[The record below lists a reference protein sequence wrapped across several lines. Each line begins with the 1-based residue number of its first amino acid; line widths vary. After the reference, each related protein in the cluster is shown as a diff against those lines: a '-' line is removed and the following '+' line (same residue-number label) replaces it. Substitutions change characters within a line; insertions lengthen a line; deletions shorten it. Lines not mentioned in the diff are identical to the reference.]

1 MKLDLSNIYPF
12 LVESDIDQS
21 LSEAVNSLKKATEKT
36 GEGSDF
42 LGWRDIPFS
51 DDFSLGGY
59 KVADIKAVADEIRE
73 KDATLVCIGI
83 GGSYLGHKAVIEA
96 LRPYT
101 DKILYAG
108 QNISSDHLKHILDI
122 IDERENVY
130 LNPISKSGTTTE
142 PGIAFRVLRKW
153 MEDHYNE
160 KEAARRIVATTDAN
174 KGALRDLAD
183 SKGYRTF
190 PIPDNVGGRFSVLTP
205 VGLFPIAT
213 AGVNIDKLLQGAKSM
228 AEICV
233 KPDENNPSLKYAV
246 IRHEL
251 YKMGKAIEILSTFTP
266 RLQYFTE
273 WWKQLAGESEGKD
286 GKGLFPAS
294 AVFSTDLHSLGQW
307 IQDGERNLFET
318 FLTVERSDH
327 EILIEEAEENADNLN
342 YLAGKSFD
350 EINQRAYEGTAEA
363 HTDGN
368 VPNLTI
374 TVGSLSEKTMGELIF
389 FFEMAVAITGYQMGV
404 NPFNQPGVEA
414 YKTNMFRLLGKP
426 GVN

>member
-21 LSEAVNSLKKATEKT
+21 LSEALTSLKKVTEKT

-42 LGWRDIPFS
+42 LGWTDIPFS

-59 KVADIKAVADEIRE
+59 KLADIKAVAEEIRE

-108 QNISSDHLKHILDI
+108 QNISSDHLKHILDVM
-122 IDERENVY
+122 DERENVY

-190 PIPDNVGGRFSVLTP
+190 PIPDDVGGRFSVLASLHRRVRNQTQ
-205 VGLFPIAT
+205 T
-213 AGVNIDKLLQGAKSM
+213 ACWVSQL
-228 AEICV
+228 
-233 KPDENNPSLKYAV
+233 
-246 IRHEL
+246 R
-251 YKMGKAIEILSTFTP
+251 
-266 RLQYFTE
+266 RL
-273 WWKQLAGESEGKD
+273 D
-286 GKGLFPAS
+286 
-294 AVFSTDLHSLGQW
+294 
-307 IQDGERNLFET
+307 
-318 FLTVERSDH
+318 
-327 EILIEEAEENADNLN
+327 
-342 YLAGKSFD
+342 
-350 EINQRAYEGTAEA
+350 
-363 HTDGN
+363 
-368 VPNLTI
+368 
-374 TVGSLSEKTMGELIF
+374 
-389 FFEMAVAITGYQMGV
+389 
-404 NPFNQPGVEA
+404 
-414 YKTNMFRLLGKP
+414 
-426 GVN
+426 